1 MSNEFD
7 YSGLYHNNANNNEPG
22 GEPAAPQGSDP
33 EAGAAPQGQ
42 AGPKPAGS
50 RRLPQRGQQRGM
62 EHRQHA
68 PATDFSQEDARPWQP
83 GCRRRPA

>member
-33 EAGAAPQGQ
+33 AASAAPQGQ
-42 AGPKPAGS
+42 AGQSQPEAGGYPNVGS
-50 RRLPQRGQQRGM
+50 SGM
-62 EHRQHA
+62 NTA
-68 PATDFSQEDARPWQP
+68 NTART
-83 GCRRRPA
+83 A